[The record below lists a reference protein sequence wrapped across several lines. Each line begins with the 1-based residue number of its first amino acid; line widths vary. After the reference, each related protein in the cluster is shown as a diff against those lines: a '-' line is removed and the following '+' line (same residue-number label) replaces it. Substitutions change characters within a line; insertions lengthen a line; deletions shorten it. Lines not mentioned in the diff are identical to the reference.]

1 MPKYNGPLRHP
12 LPKAIKAGDWAA
24 RLTIRGS
31 AGMEEIAQLL
41 GMILGGLFTWSL
53 VLNALA
59 F

>member
-1 MPKYNGPLRHP
+1 MDRFVSRCQKQSKRATGR
-12 LPKAIKAGDWAA
+12 LPNNQ
-24 RLTIRGS
+24 GS
-31 AGMEEIAQLL
+31 AGMEETAQVL